1 MKRKPSE
8 LTPQRLFQ
16 WRMKHGWKQAM
27 AASRLGIGA
36 STYYQYEDGRV
47 KIPVPIAY
55 ACAAIDAG
63 LEPLK

>member
-1 MKRKPSE
+1 
-8 LTPQRLFQ
+8 
-16 WRMKHGWKQAM
+16 M

-47 KIPVPIAY
+47 KIPVPVAY